1 MPNKREGSN
10 KRAGCTDF
18 FVHYMKSSS
27 SGGTKLARISSLITI
42 KYPSLWKQLNSTW
55 SEYEYFVHFFRKA
68 IEAQHVWLPCP
79 KENIVK
85 IKHCKFEFIIKI
97 PSPWSLVPGPFYTVI
112 RSIWIALFSFVCV
125 SFITRFTEVCIFLML
140 SM

>member
-55 SEYEYFVHFFRKA
+55 SEYEYLFIFSGKLLRLNTLY
-68 IEAQHVWLPCP
+68 IWLPCP

-97 PSPWSLVPGPFYTVI
+97 PSPWSLVPGPWSLLYCNTLNMDSPF
-112 RSIWIALFSFVCV
+112 LF
-125 SFITRFTEVCIFLML
+125 LYA
-140 SM
+140 